1 MFSKT
6 WVSSI
11 FTRSSLEDE
20 GQRLYTVTAVY
31 KSYLLLYLARK
42 NHQCRIWRITIKEA
56 EKWNKD
62 SLNETEDEKN
72 SHFLHLKNTG
82 LTNVSEHRE
91 TSKFFSDVKQK
102 LKWNH
107 KSSLYFTRPIFLAS
121 VSYINNLHIL
131 TIKTSASS
139 SSTCRRKRKIPI

>member
-1 MFSKT
+1 MKVKDCIQQLQFINHT
-6 WVSSI
+6 CY
-11 FTRSSLEDE
+11 FYLTRE
-20 GQRLYTVTAVY
+20 
-31 KSYLLLYLARK
+31 

-91 TSKFFSDVKQK
+91 TSKFFSYVKQK

-107 KSSLYFTRPIFLAS
+107 KKKSLFYQTDLFGFCFI
-121 VSYINNLHIL
+121 Y
-131 TIKTSASS
+131 
-139 SSTCRRKRKIPI
+139 